1 MSSYG
6 IAFAPHLSLWLLAT
20 FGAIALAILAFSVY
34 RQAHGAWARLF
45 AFVVVMLALANPLIL
60 KETREGLSNIVALVI
75 DRSQSMEIGTRK
87 ADAEK
92 ALATLR
98 DQLKGMN
105 VELREAE
112 VRTNTDA
119 GDAGG
124 TALFSA
130 LNAALS
136 DAPPDRVAGAIVIT
150 DGQVHDAPDPKTFHP
165 GAPFH
170 VLITGAPNERDRKL
184 TVVRATRFNIVGK
197 DAEITFRIDDY
208 GGNQGANA
216 QLSLRIDG
224 QDAGK
229 RTVPV
234 GKDTTIKVGVAHG
247 GENVVELEAAP
258 GPAEQTLQNNRA
270 AVIINGVR
278 DRLRVLLVS
287 GEPHAGERVWRN
299 LLKADPSVDLVHFT
313 ILRPPDKQDGTP
325 INELALI
332 QFPTRELFAEKLP
345 QFDLV
350 ILDRYQNRD
359 ILPLAYFD
367 NIARYVE
374 NGGALLLSSGPE
386 FADDSS
392 IYRTPLSAVLPA
404 QPTGEVVSAPFKPQ
418 ITKAGFAHPVTR
430 DLPQGN
436 EAIDP
441 LSSDA
446 GFGKPPEP
454 AATPGPTASAV
465 PVRPAPPPPA
475 PAAAPGAAPQ
485 PAAAQP
491 NQPNW
496 GRWFRVIAAQ
506 KLSGNTVMS
515 GPNDR
520 PLLVL
525 DRVQKGRV
533 AQLLSDQIWL
543 WARGYENGGPQAEL
557 LRRLSHWLMKEPELE
572 EERLTAEVAGGELR
586 ITRQTMLDKAP
597 NVNVTTPTTP
607 AGGAP
612 ITVALSPAGPGR
624 FAGRLKA
631 EELGLYRMNDGTLN
645 AVAAAGPLN
654 PREVADMRATD
665 AILKP
670 YADATGGGVQWLSDG
685 MPDLRGVDQGSSTRG
700 SGWFGIERRGAY
712 RVTSVD
718 SDQLMP
724 PWLALIL
731 VLTSI
736 LFAWRRES
744 I

>member
-1 MSSYG
+1 MSSFG
-6 IAFAPHLSLWLLAT
+6 IAFAPHLPLWLLAV
-20 FGAIALAILAFSVY
+20 FGGIALAILAFSVY

-45 AFVVVMLALANPLIL
+45 ALLVIMLALANPLIV

-87 ADAEK
+87 ADSEK
-92 ALATLR
+92 ALAALR
-98 DQLKGMN
+98 EKLKTMN
-105 VELREAE
+105 VEIREAE
-112 VRTNTDA
+112 VRTNADA

-150 DGQVHDAPDPKTFHP
+150 DGEVHDAPDPKTFHP

-170 VLITGAPNERDRKL
+170 VLLTGAPNERDRKL

-197 DAEITFRIDDY
+197 DAEITFRIDDF
-208 GGNQGANA
+208 GGSQAANA
-216 QLSLRIDG
+216 QLSMRIDG

-229 RTVPV
+229 TTVPV
-234 GKDTTIKVGVAHG
+234 GKDTTIKVTVAHG

-258 GPAEQTLQNNRA
+258 GPSEQTLQNNRA
-270 AVIINGVR
+270 AVIISGVR

-332 QFPTRELFAEKLP
+332 QFPTRELFAEKLSE
-345 QFDLV
+345 FDLV

-386 FADDSS
+386 FADESS
-392 IYRTPLSAVLPA
+392 IYRTPLAAVLPA
-404 QPTGEVVSAPFKPQ
+404 QPTGEVVSQPYKPQ

-436 EAIDP
+436 EAPELFSEPVPGIKTE
-441 LSSDA
+441 DA
-446 GFGKPPEP
+446 APRNQTASTAPVPPPRARAP
-454 AATPGPTASAV
+454 AATPGQ
-465 PVRPAPPPPA
+465 
-475 PAAAPGAAPQ
+475 APQ
-485 PAAAQP
+485 PAAQP
-491 NQPNW
+491 GQPNW

-506 KLSGNTVMS
+506 KLSGNTIMS
-515 GPNDR
+515 GPGDR

-557 LRRLSHWLMKEPELE
+557 LRRLAHWLMKEPELE

-586 ITRQTMLDKAP
+586 VTRQTMSDKAAT
-597 NVNVTTPTTP
+597 VNITTPTGKTE
-607 AGGAP
+607 
-612 ITVALSPAGPGR
+612 TVALSGASPGK
-624 FAGRLKA
+624 FAGHVKA

-665 AILKP
+665 AVLKP
-670 YADATGGGVQWLSDG
+670 YADATGGGVQWLSEG
-685 MPDLRGVDQGSSTRG
+685 LPDLRAVDQGATTRG

-718 SDQLMP
+718 SDQLLP

-731 VLTSI
+731 VLSAI

-744 I
+744 V